1 MGDWTSW
8 GVFRS
13 TSASAAASTSRVD
26 ADVVEG
32 KADGKGDGD
41 SRATPGCEGRR
52 PEVARGLAVVGE
64 RGGASEEDETE
75 GQGERGAIAEEEC
88 PVCAVVLKVSPAEDV
103 VRYDS
108 CRALVVSSC
117 GRPEVDENDAEEGGS
132 GGSEDSDPEGAGVD
146 SANKRNCVS
155 INRIQYEKRE
165 RRT

>member
-1 MGDWTSW
+1 
-8 GVFRS
+8 VFRS

-64 RGGASEEDETE
+64 RGASEEDETE

-146 SANKRNCVS
+146 SANKKV
-155 INRIQYEKRE
+155 RE
-165 RRT
+165 YKSHTV